1 MLIEKDMKLADV
13 LHHDHNLIPV
23 INRFGLTLGFG
34 DNTIDEICQAQNV
47 DSDFFLTILNT
58 FHDPRY
64 FASRHLKSFPVK
76 LLINYLKETHKNYL
90 VERIPYIAE
99 LIHQLIDESS
109 THKADYQLLQNF
121 FEEYKKELT
130 KHIEREE
137 KVVYPY
143 VFVLENAISTGH
155 TTQQLLDQVHSYSI
169 TDYEEEHENVEEKL
183 YDLKNIII
191 KYLPPTTNQNLCF
204 TILHELF
211 ILEKDLNE
219 HARIEDT
226 ILVPKVEEMELIIK
240 KLEENH
246 GENN

>member
-23 INRFGLTLGFG
+23 ISRFGIKLGFG
-34 DNTIDEICQAQNV
+34 ENTIEEICAAQQL
-47 DSDFFLTILNT
+47 DTDFLLTILNT

-64 FASRHLKSFPVK
+64 FADRHLKSFPVG
-76 LLINYLKETHKNYL
+76 LLISYLKETHKNYL
-90 VERIPYIAE
+90 NERLPYIAL
-99 LIHQLIDESS
+99 LINRLTETSS
-109 THKADYQLLQNF
+109 NHKSAYQLLMNF
-121 FEEYKKELT
+121 FVEYKKELT

-143 VFVLENAISTGH
+143 VLQLEAAIVSG
-155 TTQQLLDQVHSYSI
+155 TTSDELLKQVNTYSI
-169 TDYEEEHENVEEKL
+169 TDYEAEHENVEEKL
-183 YDLKNIII
+183 FDLKNIIL
-191 KYLPPTTNQNLCF
+191 KYLPPTTDQNLCF

-226 ILVPKVEEMELIIK
+226 ILVPKVEEMERIINK
-240 KLEENH
+240 H
-246 GENN
+246 A

>member
-23 INRFGLTLGFG
+23 ISRFGIKLGFG
-34 DNTIDEICQAQNV
+34 ENTIEEICATQQL
-47 DSDFFLTILNT
+47 DTDFLLTILNT

-64 FASRHLKSFPVK
+64 FADRHLKSFPVG
-76 LLINYLKETHKNYL
+76 LLISYLKETHKNYL
-90 VERIPYIAE
+90 NERLPYIAL
-99 LIHQLIDESS
+99 LINRLTETSS
-109 THKADYQLLQNF
+109 DHKTAYQLLMNF
-121 FEEYKKELT
+121 FVEYKKELT

-143 VFVLENAISTGH
+143 VLQLEAAIVSG
-155 TTQQLLDQVHSYSI
+155 TTSDELLKQVNTYSI
-169 TDYEEEHENVEEKL
+169 TDYEAEHENVEEKL
-183 YDLKNIII
+183 FDLKNIIL
-191 KYLPPTTNQNLCF
+191 KYLPPTTDQNLCF

-226 ILVPKVEEMELIIK
+226 ILVPKVEEMERIINK
-240 KLEENH
+240 H
-246 GENN
+246 A

>member
-23 INRFGLTLGFG
+23 ISRFGIKLGFG
-34 DNTIDEICQAQNV
+34 ENTIEEICATQQL
-47 DSDFFLTILNT
+47 DTDFLLTILNT

-64 FASRHLKSFPVK
+64 FADRHLKSFPVG
-76 LLINYLKETHKNYL
+76 LLISYLKETHKNYL
-90 VERIPYIAE
+90 NERLPYIAL
-99 LIHQLIDESS
+99 LINRLTETSS
-109 THKADYQLLQNF
+109 NHKSAYQLLMNF
-121 FEEYKKELT
+121 FVEYKKELT

-143 VFVLENAISTGH
+143 VLQLEAAIVSG
-155 TTQQLLDQVHSYSI
+155 TTSDELLKQVNTYSI
-169 TDYEEEHENVEEKL
+169 TDYEAEHENVEEKL
-183 YDLKNIII
+183 FDLKNIIL
-191 KYLPPTTNQNLCF
+191 KYLPPTTDQNLCF

-226 ILVPKVEEMELIIK
+226 ILVPKVEEMERIINK
-240 KLEENH
+240 RA
-246 GENN
+246 

>member
-23 INRFGLTLGFG
+23 ISRFGIKLGFG
-34 DNTIDEICQAQNV
+34 ENTIEEICATQQL
-47 DSDFFLTILNT
+47 DTDFLLTILNT

-64 FASRHLKSFPVK
+64 FADRHLKSFPVG
-76 LLINYLKETHKNYL
+76 LLISYLKETHKNYL
-90 VERIPYIAE
+90 NERLPYIAL
-99 LIHQLIDESS
+99 LINRLTETSS
-109 THKADYQLLQNF
+109 NHKSAYQLLMNF
-121 FEEYKKELT
+121 FVEYKKELT

-143 VFVLENAISTGH
+143 VLQLEAAIVSG
-155 TTQQLLDQVHSYSI
+155 TTSDELLKQVNTYSI
-169 TDYEEEHENVEEKL
+169 TDYEAEHENVEEKL
-183 YDLKNIII
+183 FDLKNIIL
-191 KYLPPTTNQNLCF
+191 KYLPPTTDQNLCF

-226 ILVPKVEEMELIIK
+226 ILVPKVEEMERIINK
-240 KLEENH
+240 H
-246 GENN
+246 A

>member
-23 INRFGLTLGFG
+23 INRFGLALGFG
-34 DNTIDEICQAQNV
+34 DSTIEEICTAQEL
-47 DSDFFLTILNT
+47 DSDFLITILNT

-64 FASRHLKSFPVK
+64 FANRHLKSFPVR

-90 VERIPYIAE
+90 DERLPYVAL
-99 LIHQLIDESS
+99 LIKQLIDEASA
-109 THKADYQLLQNF
+109 HKAAYQLLQNF
-121 FEEYKKELT
+121 FLEYKKELT

-137 KVVYPY
+137 HMVYPY
-143 VFVLENAISTGH
+143 VLQLEKAIATGMIN
-155 TTQQLLDQVHSYSI
+155 QSLLDQINSYSI

-183 YDLKNIII
+183 FDLKNIII

-226 ILVPKVEEMELIIK
+226 ILVPKVEEMEAIIK
-240 KLEENH
+240 KQ
-246 GENN
+246 G

>member
-23 INRFGLTLGFG
+23 ISRFGIKLGFG
-34 DNTIDEICQAQNV
+34 ENTIEEICATQQL
-47 DSDFFLTILNT
+47 DTDFLLTILNT

-64 FASRHLKSFPVK
+64 FADRHLKSFPVG
-76 LLINYLKETHKNYL
+76 LLISYLKETHKNYL
-90 VERIPYIAE
+90 NERLPYIAL
-99 LIHQLIDESS
+99 LINRLTETSS
-109 THKADYQLLQNF
+109 NHKSAYQLLMNF
-121 FEEYKKELT
+121 FVEYKKELT

-143 VFVLENAISTGH
+143 VLQLEAAIVSG
-155 TTQQLLDQVHSYSI
+155 TTSDELLQQVNTYSI

-183 YDLKNIII
+183 FDLKNIIL
-191 KYLPPTTNQNLCF
+191 KYLPPTTDQNLCF

-226 ILVPKVEEMELIIK
+226 ILVPKVEEMERIINK
-240 KLEENH
+240 H
-246 GENN
+246 A

>member
-23 INRFGLTLGFG
+23 IHRFGLSLGFG
-34 DNTIDEICQAQNV
+34 DSSIEEICSVQGL
-47 DSDFFLTILNT
+47 DYDFLLTILNT

-64 FASRHLKSFPVK
+64 FANRHLKSFPIG
-76 LLINYLKETHKNYL
+76 LLISYLKETHKNYL
-90 VERIPYIAE
+90 GERIPYIAQ
-99 LIHQLIDESS
+99 LINQLIDEASA
-109 THKADYQLLQNF
+109 HKASYQLLQNF
-121 FEEYKKELT
+121 FLEYKKELT

-137 KVVYPY
+137 NVVYPY
-143 VFVLENAISTGH
+143 VLQLEKAIVTGVIADD
-155 TTQQLLDQVHSYSI
+155 LLNQVHTYSI
-169 TDYEEEHENVEEKL
+169 MDYEEEHENVEEKL

-226 ILVPKVEEMELIIK
+226 IMVPKVEEMELHIK
-240 KLEENH
+240 KQ
-246 GENN
+246 G

>member
-23 INRFGLTLGFG
+23 ISRFGIKLGFG
-34 DNTIDEICQAQNV
+34 ENTIEEICATQQL
-47 DSDFFLTILNT
+47 DTDFLLTILNT

-64 FASRHLKSFPVK
+64 FADRHLKSFPVG
-76 LLINYLKETHKNYL
+76 LLISYLKETHKNYL
-90 VERIPYIAE
+90 NERLPYIAL
-99 LIHQLIDESS
+99 LINRLTETSS
-109 THKADYQLLQNF
+109 NHKTAYQLLMNF
-121 FEEYKKELT
+121 FVEYKKELT

-143 VFVLENAISTGH
+143 VLQLEAAIVSG
-155 TTQQLLDQVHSYSI
+155 TTSDELLQQVNTYSI

-183 YDLKNIII
+183 FDLKNIIL
-191 KYLPPTTNQNLCF
+191 KYLPPTTDQNLCF

-226 ILVPKVEEMELIIK
+226 ILVPKVEEMERIINK
-240 KLEENH
+240 H
-246 GENN
+246 A

>member
-23 INRFGLTLGFG
+23 INRFGLALGFG
-34 DNTIDEICQAQNV
+34 DNTIEEICEQQQL
-47 DSDFFLTILNT
+47 DFDFLLTILNT

-64 FASRHLKSFPVK
+64 FANRHLKSFPVG
-76 LLINYLKETHKNYL
+76 LLIKYLKETHKNYL
-90 VERIPYIAE
+90 SERIPYVAV
-99 LIHQLIDESS
+99 LINQLINEAS
-109 THKADYQLLQNF
+109 THKAAYQLLKNF

-137 KVVYPY
+137 NIVYPY
-143 VFVLENAISTGH
+143 VLKLEAALKKNKFPAA
-155 TTQQLLDQVHSYSI
+155 LLEQVNNYSI
-169 TDYEEEHENVEEKL
+169 IDYEEEHENVEEKL
-183 YDLKNIII
+183 FDLKNIII

-226 ILVPKVEEMELIIK
+226 ILVPKAEEMEIHIK
-240 KLEENH
+240 KQ
-246 GENN
+246 G

>member
-23 INRFGLTLGFG
+23 ISRFGIKLGFG
-34 DNTIDEICQAQNV
+34 ENTIEEICATQQL
-47 DSDFFLTILNT
+47 DTDFLLTILNT

-64 FASRHLKSFPVK
+64 FADRHLKSFPVG
-76 LLINYLKETHKNYL
+76 LLISYLKETHKNYL
-90 VERIPYIAE
+90 NERLPYIAL
-99 LIHQLIDESS
+99 LINRLTETSS
-109 THKADYQLLQNF
+109 NHKSAYQLLMNF
-121 FEEYKKELT
+121 FVEYKKELT

-143 VFVLENAISTGH
+143 VLQLEAAIVSG
-155 TTQQLLDQVHSYSI
+155 TTSDELLKQVTTYSI

-183 YDLKNIII
+183 FDLKNIIL
-191 KYLPPTTNQNLCF
+191 KYLPPTTDQNLCF
-204 TILHELF
+204 TILQELF

-226 ILVPKVEEMELIIK
+226 ILVPKVEEMESEIK
-240 KLEENH
+240 KLV
-246 GENN
+246 

>member
-13 LHHDHNLIPV
+13 LHHDHNLTPV

-34 DNTIDEICQAQNV
+34 DHTIEQICATHGV
-47 DSDFFLTILNT
+47 DADFFLTILNT

-64 FASRHLKSFPVK
+64 YASRHLKSFPVA
-76 LLINYLKETHKNYL
+76 LLVNYLKETHKNYL
-90 VERIPYIAE
+90 GERIPYIAG
-99 LIHQLIDESS
+99 LIRQLIEDSS
-109 THKADYQLLQNF
+109 HHKAAYQLLQNF

-143 VFVLENAISTGH
+143 VFLLENAIATGEIN
-155 TTQQLLDQVHSYSI
+155 QQLMDRVHAYSI

-183 YDLKNIII
+183 FDLKNIII

-226 ILVPKVEEMELIIK
+226 ILVPKVEEMEQIIK
-240 KLEENH
+240 KMEKDH

>member
-23 INRFGLTLGFG
+23 ISRFGIKLGFG
-34 DNTIDEICQAQNV
+34 ENTIEEICAAQQL
-47 DSDFFLTILNT
+47 DTDFLLTILNT

-64 FASRHLKSFPVK
+64 FADRHLKSFPVG
-76 LLINYLKETHKNYL
+76 LLISYLKETHKNYL
-90 VERIPYIAE
+90 NERLPYIAL
-99 LIHQLIDESS
+99 LINRLTETSS
-109 THKADYQLLQNF
+109 NHKSAYQLLMNF
-121 FEEYKKELT
+121 FVEYKKELT

-143 VFVLENAISTGH
+143 VLQLEAAIATG
-155 TTQQLLDQVHSYSI
+155 TTSDALLQQVNTYSI
-169 TDYEEEHENVEEKL
+169 TDYEAEHENVEEKL
-183 YDLKNIII
+183 FDLKNIIL
-191 KYLPPTTNQNLCF
+191 KYLPPTTDQNLCF

-226 ILVPKVEEMELIIK
+226 ILVPKVEEMERIINK
-240 KLEENH
+240 H
-246 GENN
+246 A

>member
-34 DNTIDEICQAQNV
+34 DSTIEEICLVHELNT
-47 DSDFFLTILNT
+47 DFLLTILNT
-58 FHDPRY
+58 FHDSRY
-64 FASRHLKSFPVK
+64 YANRHLKTFPTG

-90 VERIPYIAE
+90 DERIPYIAM

-109 THKADYQLLQNF
+109 AHKTVYQLLLNF
-121 FEEYKKELT
+121 FIEYKKELT

-143 VFVLENAISTGH
+143 VLQLENAIEAGSTPLD
-155 TTQQLLDQVHSYSI
+155 LLNQVNTYSI
-169 TDYEEEHENVEEKL
+169 MDYEEEHENVEEKL
-183 YDLKNIII
+183 FDLKNIII

-226 ILVPKVEEMELIIK
+226 ILVPKVEEMEGKIK
-240 KLEENH
+240 KLGEDH
-246 GENN
+246 GQND